1 MSLQQAL
8 GYFFG
13 ALMSLVT
20 IVNPPIAVP
29 LFIALS
35 PNLTPEGRA
44 KQAFL
49 VARNVAII
57 LLCVLIFGGLILQ
70 VFGISLGALRVA
82 GGLIIAFLG
91 FRMLFPA
98 KAHDNDLK
106 DKHLEPAEVDSDY
119 SFVPLAMPTLAGPGS
134 MAVVIGFSTF
144 IEQGHKIHHKIAGYV
159 IAGLAIILVALT
171 VWIVLRSSNLI
182 ARKLG
187 DHGLTALSRTMG
199 FLMVCIGIQFIP
211 SGVQQLL
218 KALPPS

>member
-1 MSLQQAL
+1 MDTQQLAT
-8 GYFFG
+8 YFVG
-13 ALMSLVT
+13 ALTSLLA

-35 PNLTPEGRA
+35 ANLTPAERA
-44 KQAFL
+44 KQAVR
-49 VARNVAII
+49 VASNVAII
-57 LLCVLIFGGLILQ
+57 LLCVLGFGSLILE

-98 KAHDNDLK
+98 RAQDHDPKGPNVNSTD
-106 DKHLEPAEVDSDY
+106 VDSDFT
-119 SFVPLAMPTLAGPGS
+119 FVPLAMPTLAGPGS

-144 IEQGHKIHHKIAGYV
+144 IEEGHSLVKEIAGYA
-159 IAGLAIILVALT
+159 IAALAIVLVALV
-171 VWIVLRSSNLI
+171 VWIVLRSSNWI

-187 DHGLTALSRTMG
+187 DHGLVALSRLMG

-211 SGVQQLL
+211 SGVLQLL
-218 KALPPS
+218 KTLK